1 MQIHSSNI
9 GMVQITELK
18 FPLNNQAS
26 TLLIVRHLEHTEALS
41 LQKYYLFFIILFNY
55 YFYKYYT
62 INFYKYYLILFYNY

>member
-18 FPLNNQAS
+18 LPLNKQAS

-41 LQKYYLFFIILFNY
+41 LQKY
-55 YFYKYYT
+55 KP
-62 INFYKYYLILFYNY
+62 FYNY